1 MIEFFGHG
9 SSPLNHIFIII
20 SEWEAI
26 VGRMLSTKLARG
38 GLISSRLTNPCLPAV
53 QAMATMKPLSP
64 EAQVLSEWVTLTW
77 TFPT

>member
-1 MIEFFGHG
+1 
-9 SSPLNHIFIII
+9 
-20 SEWEAI
+20 
-26 VGRMLSTKLARG
+26 MLSTKLARG

-64 EAQVLSEWVTLTW
+64 EAQVLSEWMPFTW